1 MRKTIAGVFILF
13 FTALQVL
20 SQERGLL
27 SYAASSIHDSLKKDA
42 NAVVR
47 LDEGVLD
54 IVSPSKYV
62 LKVHQVVTILNSEGA
77 EHLSHVLGFDKFYKV
92 ENIEINV
99 FDNERRQKCC
109 ILQKSNSVV
118 KTDDHNIIP
127 FCPELIK
134 QIIAIITKSP
144 CRSILR

>member
-20 SQERGLL
+20 AQERGLFTF
-27 SYAASSIHDSLKKDA
+27 AASAIHDSLRKDA

-54 IVSPSKYV
+54 ILSPSKYV

-77 EHLSHVLGFDKFYKV
+77 EHLSHVLGFDKFYRV

-99 FDNERRQKCC
+99 FDKLGIEVRKYKKKDFETRSAYDGVSFDDIPEKLRR
-109 ILQKSNSVV
+109 I
-118 KTDDHNIIP
+118 HI
-127 FCPELIK
+127 
-134 QIIAIITKSP
+134 
-144 CRSILR
+144 